1 MFDTVEIW
9 HKYENRGD
17 KKKVVTSNEEFFG
30 KNIEVK
36 SSPNIRETLFE
47 DGVRTYTAEKGFE
60 FVASKEGETVVLECV
75 PRENE

>member
-9 HKYENRGD
+9 HKYQNRGD
-17 KKKVVTSNEEFFG
+17 KKKVVTSSEEFFG
-30 KNIEVK
+30 EDIEVE

-60 FVASKEGETVVLECV
+60 FVASKEGDSVVIECV
-75 PRENE
+75 PRMEE